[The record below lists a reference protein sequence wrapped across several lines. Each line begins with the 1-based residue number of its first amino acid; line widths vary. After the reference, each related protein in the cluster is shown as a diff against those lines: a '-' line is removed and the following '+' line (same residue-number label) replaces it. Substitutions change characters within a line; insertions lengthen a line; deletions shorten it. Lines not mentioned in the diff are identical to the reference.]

1 MALIGVSLVGQ
12 HLDFWQKKEMLK
24 KRALEQ
30 RRRAA
35 NEVCAGVTK
44 KKKEHVCE
52 LINLGKKNKYLFF
65 YGYTGRYF
73 ISRVGMSYIYD
84 VPKNKRG
91 NLKKF
96 KGKTIRIICIASGRN
111 FCRSYMAGII

>member
-1 MALIGVSLVGQ
+1 MFSLDDTIPENFKDEIGII
-12 HLDFWQKKEMLK
+12 LK
-24 KRALEQ
+24 KITAIET
-30 RRRAA
+30 
-35 NEVCAGVTK
+35 NTK

-65 YGYTGRYF
+65 DGYTGRYF

>member
-1 MALIGVSLVGQ
+1 MFSLDDTIPENFKDKIGII
-12 HLDFWQKKEMLK
+12 LK
-24 KRALEQ
+24 KITAIET
-30 RRRAA
+30 
-35 NEVCAGVTK
+35 NTK

-65 YGYTGRYF
+65 DGYTGRYF
-73 ISRVGMSYIYD
+73 ISKVGGSYIYD